1 MYNVFIG
8 NLSESHGYYNLVKYI
23 SVIDDYKAHDV
34 LFQFLNLDLENFLES
49 NTRVLLRIIISN
61 LRLHFNSVV
70 CLKRGVRADT
80 GYWLNYAWSRE
91 SERCRCTL
99 HYSCAG
105 VLSLLLAGQNDC
117 STSEKS
123 ESAVILSIPPLFIQN
138 PPPKPCCYRTK
149 THTRMPLCSSILS
162 MCIVCDKIGFLCMT
176 SSVIETFSSCP
187 TTTDKV
193 RVTHAPAHKDRHYAG
208 MLCRMLL
215 HINELLLRS

>member
-1 MYNVFIG
+1 MLLTIKKRMMILICF
-8 NLSESHGYYNLVKYI
+8 I
-23 SVIDDYKAHDV
+23 SVSEVRPWK
-34 LFQFLNLDLENFLES
+34 FLES

-61 LRLHFNSVV
+61 LRLHFDSVV

-91 SERCRCTL
+91 SERCRCTM

-123 ESAVILSIPPLFIQN
+123 ESGVILSILPLFIQN

-193 RVTHAPAHKDRHYAG
+193 RVTHAPAHKDRHYVG

-215 HINELLLRS
+215 HTNELLLRS